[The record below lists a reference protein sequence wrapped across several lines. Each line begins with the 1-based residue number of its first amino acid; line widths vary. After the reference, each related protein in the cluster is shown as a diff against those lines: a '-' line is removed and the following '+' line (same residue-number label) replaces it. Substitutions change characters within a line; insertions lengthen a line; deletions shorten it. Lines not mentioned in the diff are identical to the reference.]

1 MKTSGL
7 RATARRPLR
16 AHSGAISFGP
26 CMKVD
31 LELPVRD
38 DTLIN
43 KQILHVVDLG
53 KGSGLEFV
61 QFAVAAGKQ
70 KHHND
75 PSGVPRP
82 GSWKFKLVSSLKR
95 TELKSLRDFAYGIKG
110 VWYLA
115 QKKPVKKKAAEGK
128 EGGKEFDGG

>member
-1 MKTSGL
+1 MRVAGDD
-7 RATARRPLR
+7 TA
-16 AHSGAISFGP
+16 ASAGTVVASFHSGVYEVGL
-26 CMKVD
+26 KT
-31 LELPVRD
+31 PVRD
-38 DTLIN
+38 DTLIG
-43 KQILHVVDLG
+43 KQILHVVNLG

-95 TELKSLRDFAYGIKG
+95 TELKKATLRSSAYGIKRM
-110 VWYLA
+110 WYIA
-115 QKKPVKKKAAEGK
+115 QKKIREKKKKSAEGDK
-128 EGGKEFDGG
+128 KGGI

>member
-95 TELKSLRDFAYGIKG
+95 TELKKVSLRSSAYGIKG

-115 QKKPVKKKAAEGK
+115 QKNPVKKKKKAAEGK
-128 EGGKEFDGG
+128 KGGN